1 MTSFSQDIDA
11 ELERI
16 RALDASGLLSA
27 PVPSEVQEVCER
39 ARSRF
44 EVPVALV
51 TLVASG
57 RLVVKAGVGAP
68 LSEAPRLRQFC
79 DQAIRRDEVLVIPDA
94 REHPVFTAHP
104 LVAGEPFLRFYA
116 GAPLA
121 YVRGIRLGALCL
133 LDTRPRDL
141 CPRERA
147 ELERM
152 ADEVMGAVLE
162 HRFDRLAS
170 AIH

>member
-1 MTSFSQDIDA
+1 MTAFSQDIDA

-27 PVPSEVQEVCER
+27 PAPSEVQEVCER

-79 DQAIRRDEVLVIPDA
+79 DQAIRRDEVLVVPDA
-94 REHPVFTAHP
+94 RE
-104 LVAGEPFLRFYA
+104 
-116 GAPLA
+116 
-121 YVRGIRLGALCL
+121 
-133 LDTRPRDL
+133 L